1 MSIAD
6 VAAKTGLPIHLTSIE
21 LNRIALETK
30 AVMEVSNRG
39 QIVYKFFPDLDSIYR
54 LVGIRKIVMETLHA
68 AYEAGFFLLRMSFG
82 VLLVVSFVTIA
93 VVFTVALIIILCGM
107 DAADGE
113 GDLDLQ
119 EGLDFEFFDFEAL
132 GMFFGWGIFT
142 GGETPESYC
151 GVQIEQPDRGFFS
164 NCFSFLFGEGNPNR
178 DIEEEQFKLAADLIR
193 RNNGAVTAEQLA
205 PYLVSAKVSDYAVLP
220 ILVRFNGCPEVSP
233 KGTVVYTFPELQ
245 VTASGLNQV
254 AALYELQP
262 SLKEKD
268 WIFTKVPTEK
278 LHWVFFFAGANL
290 CGAYALNQHLAWFQ
304 PLLPFKDQVHAI
316 MAYAIFFMGFPILRE
331 FYNLVR
337 NAIIDVRNKFRER
350 AAKEVHAPKNQMKI
364 AEARQFAQQMV
375 NIASGPMVYTTS
387 TDILG
392 QDTDGL
398 GARIDQELANYVQPV
413 TVTVLDTPVEAPPKM
428 LTADQGG
435 LPIQQ
440 SPQPL
445 TQSQQLAQLHQ
456 QSIAQMN
463 QQLADAQTKKYPS

>member
-6 VAAKTGLPIHLTSIE
+6 VAAKTGLPLHLTSIE

-54 LVGIRKIVMETLHA
+54 LVGIRKIVMETLQA
-68 AYEAGFFLLRMSFG
+68 AYEAGFFLLRISFG

-107 DAADGE
+107 DATDGE

-132 GMFFGWGIFT
+132 GMFFGWSIFT

-151 GVQIEQPDRGFFS
+151 GVQIETPDRGFFS

-178 DIEEEQFKLAADLIR
+178 DIEEDQFKLLAELIR
-193 RNNGAVTAEQLA
+193 RNGGAVTAEQLA
-205 PYLVSAKVSDYAVLP
+205 PYLVSSKANDASILP
-220 ILVRFNGCPEVSP
+220 VLVRFNGNPEVSP
-233 KGTVVYTFPELQ
+233 KGTIVYTFPELQ
-245 VTASGLNQV
+245 ITATGPNKV
-254 AALYELQP
+254 AALYEMEP

-268 WIFTKVPTEK
+268 WIFTKVPTER

-304 PLLPFKDQVHAI
+304 PLTPFATQIHAI
-316 MAYAIFFMGFPILRE
+316 MAYAVFFMGFPILRE
-331 FYNLVR
+331 LYNLVR
-337 NAIIDVRNKFRER
+337 NAIIDVRNKIRQNS
-350 AAKEVHAPKNQMKI
+350 AKAIYAPQNQIKI
-364 AEARQFAQQMV
+364 AEAQQYACQMV
-375 NIASGPMVYTTS
+375 NIAQQPMVYTTEQ
-387 TDILG
+387 DILE

-398 GARIDQELANYVQPV
+398 AARIE
-413 TVTVLDTPVEAPPKM
+413 
-428 LTADQGG
+428 
-435 LPIQQ
+435 QQ
-440 SPQPL
+440 SAPAS
-445 TQSQQLAQLHQ
+445 TAVTRSQQSYEQFSQ
-456 QSIAQMN
+456 GS
-463 QQLADAQTKKYPS
+463 